1 MFNVLLDMGKLKN
14 PNSGL
19 GQFSYYYGKHISEL
33 ENEELYFNFLIP
45 ESKMGI
51 FGKDYGYENTSLLR
65 RIAPYLCKK
74 YDLWHALHQDS
85 SFLPANTTSPY
96 ILTIH
101 DLNFLEEK
109 GPFKAR
115 RRLRKLQKKV
125 DRASAITFIS
135 NYTAKISRENLNLEG
150 KRTFVIHNGV
160 DIEYYKVV
168 PKPDYLPSGKYLLA
182 LGMVLKK
189 KNFHVLIDLMDK
201 LEDYNL
207 VIAGDNSSEYARM
220 IINTVNDRHLHD
232 RVFLPG
238 IVSENDKIFLY
249 KNCSAFLF
257 PSRVEGFGLPVI
269 EAMRFGKPVFIS
281 NKASL
286 PEIGGDLAFYWNN
299 FNPDYMADIF
309 KSKIKEYEENEDDMK
324 NNIIEYSKKYDW
336 KKSIKRYYDLY
347 LEVLNNQ
354 N

>member
-1 MFNVLLDMGKLKN
+1 MFNVLLDMGKLKV

-19 GQFSYYYGKHISEL
+19 GQFSYYYGKHISEI
-33 ENEELYFNFLIP
+33 ENEELYFNFLVP
-45 ESKMGI
+45 ESKIGI
-51 FGKDYGYENTSLLR
+51 FGKDYGYENTSLAR
-65 RIAPYLCKK
+65 RIAPFICKR

-101 DLNFLEEK
+101 DLNFLVEK

-125 DRASAITFIS
+125 DHASAITFIS
-135 NYTAKISRENLNLEG
+135 NYTAKISKENLNLEG
-150 KRTFVIHNGV
+150 KRTYVIHNGV
-160 DIEYYKVV
+160 DIDSDKVV
-168 PKPDYLPSGKYLLA
+168 SKPDYLPSGKYLLA

-220 IINTVNDRHLHD
+220 IINTVNDRHLQNK
-232 RVFLPG
+232 VFFPG
-238 IVSENDKIFLY
+238 IVSDDEKIFLY
-249 KNCSAFLF
+249 RNCSAFLF
-257 PSRVEGFGLPVI
+257 PSRAEGFGLPVI

-281 NKASL
+281 DKTSM
-286 PEIGGDLAFYWNN
+286 PEIGGDLAYYWNN

-309 KSKIKEYEENEDDMK
+309 NSKIREYEENEEDMK
-324 NNIIEYSKKYDW
+324 NSIIKYSLRYDW
-336 KKSIKRYYDLY
+336 DKSIIQYYDLY

-354 N
+354 Y

>member
-51 FGKDYGYENTSLLR
+51 FGKDYVYENTSLLR

-125 DRASAITFIS
+125 DRASTITFIS

-160 DIEYYKVV
+160 DIEYDKVV
-168 PKPDYLPSGKYLLA
+168 PKPGYLPSGKYLLA

-189 KNFHVLIDLMDK
+189 KNFHVLIDFIDK
-201 LEDYNL
+201 ISDYKL
-207 VIAGDNSSEYARM
+207 VIAGDISSQYAKM
-220 IINTVNDRHLHD
+220 ILKIVNEQQLEN
-232 RVFLPG
+232 RVILPG

-281 NKASL
+281 NKTSL

-324 NNIIEYSKKYDW
+324 NSIIEYSKKYDW
-336 KKSIKRYYDLY
+336 KKSIKQYYDLY

>member
-336 KKSIKRYYDLY
+336 KKSIKQYYDLY